1 MRWAA
6 KKKLPL
12 RASAPDF
19 VRADLFLVEHGYA
32 KTRAEAQ
39 EAIASGNVTADGRP
53 VIKAS
58 QPLNETSRV
67 KYQRAHPFVSRGA
80 LKLAGALNRFEF
92 ESYEKVLL
100 DLGASTGGFTE
111 VLLARGARKV
121 FAVDVG
127 HGQMD
132 EKLKNDPRV
141 VSLEGVNARD
151 LSAKQIVQAPQ
162 GIVANVD
169 FISLKLALPKALELA
184 APGAWLA
191 ALVKPQ
197 FEVGKKFVGK
207 GGIVRDSEARIRAL
221 ADIGFWL
228 AREQGWSV
236 LDYMDSPIEGGD
248 GNREF
253 FIAAVKP

>member
-1 MRWAA
+1 MN
-6 KKKLPL
+6 P
-12 RASAPDF
+12 SS
-19 VRADLFLVEHGYA
+19 RADLFLVEHGYA

-39 EAIASGNVTADGRP
+39 EAIESGNVSADGRP
-53 VIKAS
+53 VVKAS
-58 QPLNETSRV
+58 QRLNETSRV
-67 KYQRAHPFVSRGA
+67 KYKRAHPFVSRGA

-92 ESYEKVLL
+92 EPYEKILL

-111 VLLARGARKV
+111 VLLARGAHKV

-127 HGQMD
+127 HGQLD

-151 LSAKQIVQAPQ
+151 LSVKQISQAPQ
-162 GIVANVD
+162 GIVADVS
-169 FISLKLALPKALELA
+169 FISLKLALPKALKLA

-197 FEVGKKFVGK
+197 FEVGKKFIGK
-207 GGIVRDSEARIRAL
+207 GGIVRDANARIRAL
-221 ADIGFWL
+221 AGIGFWL
-228 AREQGWSV
+228 ARDQGWKV

-248 GNREF
+248 GNLEF
-253 FIAAVKP
+253 FIAAAKP